1 MTVHE
6 VYEKY
11 VKPLS
16 AEERRELDELMHRSE
31 TEEHPTR
38 RKPHSLL
45 ELRGSVPYPMMG
57 EDAQA
62 WVTRTRAESDEER
75 GF

>member
-11 VKPLS
+11 VKPMS
-16 AEERRELDELMHRSE
+16 AEEQRELVALVTEPQESVPE
-31 TEEHPTR
+31 TL
-38 RKPHSLL
+38 RKPMTWA
-45 ELRGSVPYPMMG
+45 EARGIVPYPMMG

-62 WVTRTRAESDEER
+62 WVTRTRAESDEGR